1 MAKRITER
9 QKDQITKSFING
21 ESVESLA
28 EKFKFSKLTIARN
41 LKNLIGEEKYK
52 RFNRANNSSNNL
64 DKVNPREKV
73 YDSTDINGK
82 NYFNKNENS
91 YDLLKDKEIF
101 SENTFVEISPVEYE
115 IDSLPQKDLASISL
129 DNVEFPNIV
138 YMIVDKHIELEIKFL
153 KDFPKWDFLSQE
165 ELNRKTIEI
174 HIDLKEAKRLCK
186 KDEKV
191 IKVPNTN
198 VFKIVAPLLSS
209 RGISRLIFNDQL
221 IAL

>member
-1 MAKRITER
+1 MAKRLTEK
-9 QKDQITKSFING
+9 QKDQIIKSFING
-21 ESVESLA
+21 ESIDSLS
-28 EKFKFSKLTIARN
+28 EKFNFSKLTISRN
-41 LKNLIGEEKYK
+41 LKNLLGVEKYK
-52 RFNRANNSSNNL
+52 NLKKANNSSNKA
-64 DKVNPREKV
+64 DKINSGENVHESNDIYAK
-73 YDSTDINGK
+73 DSFLK
-82 NYFNKNENS
+82 NDNSNKFS
-91 YDLLKDKEIF
+91 KDKEIF
-101 SENTFVEISPVEYE
+101 SENTFVEISPLDYE

-129 DNVEFPNIV
+129 DNVDFPNIV

-174 HIDLKEAKRLCK
+174 HIDLKVAKRLCK

-198 VFKIVAPLLSS
+198 VFKIVAPILSS

>member
-1 MAKRITER
+1 MAKRLTER

-21 ESVESLA
+21 ESVDSLS
-28 EKFKFSKLTIARN
+28 EKFNFSKLTISRN

-52 RFNRANNSSNNL
+52 SFNRANNSSNYT
-64 DKVNPREKV
+64 DKLKSRGKIYESNKK
-73 YDSTDINGK
+73 NGK
-82 NYFNKNENS
+82 DSFNTDDNS
-91 YDLLKDKEIF
+91 NNLLKDKDIS
-101 SENTFVEISPVEYE
+101 SEDLFVEISPLNYE
-115 IDSLPQKDLASISL
+115 IDSLPQRDLASITL
-129 DNVEFPNIV
+129 DDVDFPNIV
-138 YMIVDKHIELEIKFL
+138 YMIVDKHIELDIKFL
-153 KDFPKWDFLSQE
+153 KDYPKWDFLSQE
-165 ELNRKTIEI
+165 DLNRKTIEI
-174 HIDLKEAKRLCK
+174 HLDLKAAKRICK